1 MKKSL
6 FVMPV
11 LLYLV
16 LCRANAQ
23 ELPIRAGF
31 KLGLPN
37 IAGLNFEYVTP
48 LMDGKLA
55 GSLDITYIPIGISEP
70 VLTNYSA
77 ESFRFAV
84 SYVELAANYYFFKQG
99 KGLYGSAGIGRLG
112 ANYRYSGVVSDINGE
127 LTNGTAKANF
137 SAVLLNFKLGAKL
150 GNTFYFRP
158 EIGYGIVG
166 RMPASAAVTVTF
178 PDGTT
183 ESASE
188 SDYVEAPG
196 FLGGSVIFNLGFGF
210 AF

>member
-1 MKKSL
+1 
-6 FVMPV
+6 
-11 LLYLV
+11 
-16 LCRANAQ
+16 
-23 ELPIRAGF
+23 
-31 KLGLPN
+31 
-37 IAGLNFEYVTP
+37 LNFEYVTP

-70 VLTNYSA
+70 VLTDYSV
-77 ESFRFAV
+77 EDFRFAV

-112 ANYRYSGVVSDINGE
+112 ANYRYTGVMSNTDAG
-127 LTNGTAKANF
+127 LANGTAKANF

-158 EIGYGIVG
+158 ELGYGIAG
-166 RMPASAAVTVTF
+166 RMPANAAVTVTF